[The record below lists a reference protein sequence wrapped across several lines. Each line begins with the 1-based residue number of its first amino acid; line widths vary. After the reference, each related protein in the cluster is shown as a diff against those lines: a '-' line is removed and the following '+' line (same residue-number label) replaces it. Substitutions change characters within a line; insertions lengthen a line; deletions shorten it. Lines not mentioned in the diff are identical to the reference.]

1 MRVILD
7 YLTLDFNSEENIIE
21 VCCRHFINNS
31 LFLLGDHKP
40 PGGITAHVGLQGLF
54 KDLAEFINNKSDE
67 ISLGA
72 GVLLLSNLVRVALT
86 F

>member
-1 MRVILD
+1 MRVILE
-7 YLTLDFNSEENIIE
+7 YPTLNFDSEENIIE
-21 VCCRHFINNS
+21 ICYRHFINNS

-40 PGGITAHVGLQGLF
+40 PGGIAALMSLQGLF
-54 KDLAEFINNKSDE
+54 KDLVEFMNNKSDE